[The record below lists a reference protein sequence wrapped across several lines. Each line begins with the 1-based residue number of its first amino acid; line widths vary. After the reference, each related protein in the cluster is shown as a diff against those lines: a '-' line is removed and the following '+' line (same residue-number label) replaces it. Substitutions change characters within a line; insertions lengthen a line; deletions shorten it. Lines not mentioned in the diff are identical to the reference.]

1 MHLHSFI
8 LSLFFAMEFYISV
21 ITLSKV
27 VTLESG
33 AKKIVFFALRPLRVG
48 EEVFYDYKFPIED
61 DKIPCTCGAPKCRR
75 FLN

>member
-1 MHLHSFI
+1 VTFHFPGCA
-8 LSLFFAMEFYISV
+8 FW
-21 ITLSKV
+21 KV

-61 DKIPCTCGAPKCRR
+61 AKIPCTCGASKCRR